1 MAQNDEIRPLDY
13 GRVNELIADLGTQRR
28 RIAILEAA
36 MNEQL
41 AAIKA
46 RFELDAADSK
56 LIANVNEK
64 LIRDWCRENRKGL
77 TRDGAVKYHDF
88 PAGRVTWRKDP
99 PSVSIPKKAVGMILA
114 WLHEHKLAAFIRIK
128 EEIDKEAI
136 LANPNTAARIPEI
149 KIRKGGVRFVVEPFN
164 VDLSVAPGGANDH
177 A

>member
-1 MAQNDEIRPLDY
+1 
-13 GRVNELIADLGTQRR
+13 
-28 RIAILEAA
+28 

-149 KIRKGGVRFVVEPFN
+149 KIRKGGERFVVEPFN